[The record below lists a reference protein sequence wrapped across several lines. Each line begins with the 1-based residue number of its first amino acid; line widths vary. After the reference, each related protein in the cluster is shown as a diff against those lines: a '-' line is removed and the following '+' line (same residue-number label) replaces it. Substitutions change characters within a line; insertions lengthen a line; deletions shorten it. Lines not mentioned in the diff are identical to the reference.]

1 MQGNG
6 FFGVGTH
13 ELPSNGFPGHTPFGY
28 MNHITGA
35 IAWFN
40 KQALKSQEYVLNN
53 KINLQ
58 NKEVI
63 FTVNADRRRCKINFD
78 NQEIEKEY
86 PLQNPVYIVF
96 ALGNGGEVSII

>member
-40 KQALKSQEYVLNN
+40 K
-53 KINLQ
+53 
-58 NKEVI
+58 
-63 FTVNADRRRCKINFD
+63 
-78 NQEIEKEY
+78 
-86 PLQNPVYIVF
+86 
-96 ALGNGGEVSII
+96 